1 MGIVGRSCHILAFF
15 LWLGLSLMSV
25 QTAHAETQ
33 TFNLEIRARKVVGT
47 TRTIRVTQGETAILR
62 WTTDETIALHLHG
75 YDIEQVVKPGALAEL
90 TFKAH
95 ATGRFPIT
103 VHDPG
108 GHGQKGEHGETPLL
122 YLEVLPR

>member
-1 MGIVGRSCHILAFF
+1 MGIVGQSCHLLAFIV
-15 LWLGLSLMSV
+15 LLSLNLVSA

-47 TRTIRVTQGETAILR
+47 TRTIRVKQGETAILR
-62 WTTDETIALHLHG
+62 WMTDETIALHLHG
-75 YDIEQVVKPGALAEL
+75 YDIEQVVKPGIPAEL

-103 VHDPG
+103 VHDLG
-108 GHGQKGEHGETPLL
+108 GHGQKGAHGETTLL
-122 YLEVLPR
+122 YIEVLPR

>member
-1 MGIVGRSCHILAFF
+1 MGIVGRSCHVLAFF
-15 LWLGLSLMSV
+15 LWLSLSLMSA
-25 QTAHAETQ
+25 QTAYTETQ
-33 TFNLEIRARKVVGT
+33 TFNLEIRARQVVGT
-47 TRTIRVTQGETAILR
+47 TRTIRVKQGETTILR
-62 WTTDETIALHLHG
+62 WTTDATIALHLHG
-75 YDIEQVVKPGALAEL
+75 YDIEQVVKPGALTEL

-108 GHGQKGEHGETPLL
+108 GHGQKREHGETTLL